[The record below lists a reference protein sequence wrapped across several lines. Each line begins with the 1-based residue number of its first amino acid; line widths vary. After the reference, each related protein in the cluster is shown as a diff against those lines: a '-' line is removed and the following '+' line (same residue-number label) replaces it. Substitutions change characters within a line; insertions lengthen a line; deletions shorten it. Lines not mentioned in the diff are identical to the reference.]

1 MKKLSTILII
11 LISIML
17 FSCQSENTVY
27 VTYCATEGGLII
39 GDSYQKIN
47 KNEETQ
53 EVTVE
58 IYDGY
63 YFDSWSDGLETL
75 SRKDTNITSNQTF
88 TANIKKI
95 TKIEY
100 KTNMKEAGTISG
112 ENSQT
117 IKDKNGSTQVYA
129 RPNNGFKFVKWSDG
143 ETSQYRIGD
152 KFDQDTTITAIFEY
166 TTYDIPVI
174 TINTNNVLITSKE
187 EYVKMDLSISNTK
200 DEYLLS
206 NVTGKI
212 RGRGNSTWDMPKKP
226 FKIKFDKK
234 QDLFGR
240 GSAKTWTL
248 IANYCDKS
256 LIRNYLA
263 YELSSLCSGIEY
275 TTTHEIVEVILNGEY
290 LGVYLLCDQMQTGK
304 TRVNIEE
311 DSTNLDTGYL
321 IELDNRAP
329 DEGVENID
337 WFYSYDIPYAIKSPD
352 PESDTYSV
360 NQLQYIKSYLNKTIS
375 IIEQKDF
382 QKIKEYIDIDSFVD
396 SYIIQELFKNCDV
409 GYSSFYLYK
418 DKGGLLTAGPL
429 WDFDISSGNCDYS
442 DVDTPYGFRT
452 KNVNIWYQKL
462 MEVNEFYTL
471 VKNRYLEL
479 QPQIKQIILECNNI
493 LENYK
498 ASFLR
503 NFEKWPILDIYVWP
517 NTQEIVNCNTVEA
530 QINYLANW
538 LSIRNN
544 WLLGE
549 FK

>member
-1 MKKLSTILII
+1 MKKLSTILIF
-11 LISIML
+11 LISVML
-17 FSCQSENTVY
+17 FSCQSENTFS
-27 VTYCATEGGLII
+27 VTYLVTEGGLII
-39 GDSYQKIN
+39 GDSHQKV
-47 KNEETQ
+47 KTNEETK
-53 EVTVE
+53 EVTIE

-63 YFDSWSDGLETL
+63 YFDSWNDGLETL
-75 SRKDTNITSNQTF
+75 SRKDTNVTSNQTF

-100 KTNMKEAGTISG
+100 NTNMKEAGTISG
-112 ENSQT
+112 EKSQT

-187 EYVKMDLSISNTK
+187 DYVKMDLSISNTK

-234 QDLFGR
+234 QDLFG
-240 GSAKTWTL
+240 GGASKTWTL

-256 LIRNYLA
+256 LLRNYLA

-275 TTTHEIVEVILNGEY
+275 TSTHEIVEVILNGEY

-311 DSTNLDTGYL
+311 DSSNLDTGYL

-329 DEGVENID
+329 DEGTENID
-337 WFYSYDIPYAIKSPD
+337 WFYSYGIPYAIKSPD

-382 QKIKEYIDIDSFVD
+382 KKINEYIDIDSFVD

-479 QPQIKQIILECNNI
+479 QPQIKQIILECTNI
-493 LENYK
+493 LVNYK
-498 ASFLR
+498 NAFTR

-517 NTQEIVNCNTVEA
+517 NTQEIVNCRTIES